1 MTLLDK
7 GQQCKNGIEIIQHV
21 LNENTN
27 NKYDINIWLYGI
39 NLGATVFFRANTD
52 IYICNQGDQ

>member
-1 MTLLDK
+1 MK
-7 GQQCKNGIEIIQHV
+7 Y
-21 LNENTN
+21 TN

-39 NLGATVFFRANTD
+39 NLGATVFFMANTD